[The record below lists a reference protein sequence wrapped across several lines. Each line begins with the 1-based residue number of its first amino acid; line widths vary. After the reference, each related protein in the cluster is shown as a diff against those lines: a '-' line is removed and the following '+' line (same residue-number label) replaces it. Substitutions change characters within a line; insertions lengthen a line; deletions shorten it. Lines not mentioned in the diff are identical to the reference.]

1 MKLLSLALLSLTAL
15 VGAQSM
21 STVVDGLNALTKSF
35 QSSDFDVGRV
45 STFSSQV
52 DGLATQIQDFKTV
65 SAQRYSQKNGGDSNS
80 TLSRVSLLWGR
91 SAVTPLLAYSLP
103 VPRSLMLTR
112 RKLSTPSSRLPPQRR
127 PF

>member
-1 MKLLSLALLSLTAL
+1 
-15 VGAQSM
+15 M

-91 SAVTPLLAYSLP
+91 SAATPLLASSLF
-103 VPRSLMLTR
+103 VPRSPMRTR
-112 RKLSTPSSRLPPQRR
+112 RKLSTPSSRLPAQRR